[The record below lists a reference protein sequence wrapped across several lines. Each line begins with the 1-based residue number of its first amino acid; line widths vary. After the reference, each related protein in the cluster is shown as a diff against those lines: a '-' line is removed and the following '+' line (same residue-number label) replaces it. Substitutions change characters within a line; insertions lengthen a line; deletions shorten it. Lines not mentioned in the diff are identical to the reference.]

1 MKVAWSSKYPHCKL
15 SRCQITLTAC
25 CRGSLLHVVKMS
37 KRSPLHVVKVTRTQ
51 DINTACCQNVK
62 DPYYMFWRCRGSRIA
77 FCMFSKISWCCCEC
91 HFKIFCNK
99 KCFKTRALKK
109 ISTSNYLLHVLVYSL
124 KCDLWISY
132 YLDSWYSFV
141 VNLNQPTVG
150 LLSTSSIRDIP
161 ELPRSELQRIY
172 TLLVYIYVNTV
183 TLAIFRPSQ
192 P

>member
-1 MKVAWSSKYPHCKL
+1 MASIEHVVKVSLICHRINRLPTVCFQCVKEFPNEGCLVIKYPHCKL

-37 KRSPLHVVKVTRTQ
+37 KRPPLHVVKVTRTQ

-77 FCMFSKISWCCCEC
+77 FCMFSKISWCYCEC

-109 ISTSNYLLHVLVYSL
+109 ISTSNYLLHVLVYSFEM
-124 KCDLWISY
+124 WFMNFI
-132 YLDSWYSFV
+132 
-141 VNLNQPTVG
+141 
-150 LLSTSSIRDIP
+150 LSG
-161 ELPRSELQRIY
+161 
-172 TLLVYIYVNTV
+172 
-183 TLAIFRPSQ
+183 
-192 P
+192 